1 MTTSSPDSTGSRV
14 AELKTRLAEIDDLRS
29 AAQLLDWD
37 QATYMPPGGADA
49 RGRQL
54 ATLQRLAHERLV
66 DPALGELLDE
76 LAAPLPPDD
85 DLAALVVV
93 AQRDHA
99 RAVRVPTEFAARFSR
114 HTSAAYQAW
123 IRAREA
129 DDFAVARPY
138 LETTVALSREL
149 AAFQPGCAH
158 PADALI
164 DASDEGLDVAT
175 VRALFAALRPR
186 LVALAEAVAARPAL
200 DDACLGQAFPE
211 DAQLAFGLEVARRL
225 GYDLA
230 RGRQD
235 KTHHPFM
242 TRFSVGDV
250 RITTRV
256 RPDDLGEALF
266 STIHETGHALYEQ
279 GVDPAYEATP
289 LASGASNGVHE
300 SQSRLWENL
309 VARGR
314 PFWEHFYPAL
324 QAAFPTQLGAVP
336 REAFYRAINRVER
349 GLVRTDA
356 DEVTYDL
363 HVMIRFDLE
372 LALLEGALTVA
383 DLPDAWRERYRRDLG
398 RAPETD
404 RDGVLQDVHW
414 YAGPVGGSFQGYTV
428 GNVLAAQLYA
438 AARRA
443 HPALEDGLARGD
455 FATLRAWLRAN
466 VHRHGRKYLP
476 SELIARATGAPLSVE
491 PYVTYLERKYG
502 ELYGL

>member
-1 MTTSSPDSTGSRV
+1 MTTVTPAPTDPRL

-29 AAQLLDWD
+29 AVQVLDWD
-37 QATYMPPGGADA
+37 QATYMPSGGADA

-54 ATLQRLAHERLV
+54 ATLQRLAHERLI
-66 DPALGELLDE
+66 DPALGRLLDG
-76 LAAPLPPDD
+76 LAAPLPPDGD
-85 DLAALVVV
+85 DAALVVV
-93 AQRDHA
+93 ARRDHA
-99 RAVRVPTEFAARFSR
+99 RATRVPTEFAARFSR
-114 HTSAAYQAW
+114 HTSASYQAW

-129 DDFAVARPY
+129 DDFAIARPY

-149 AAFQPGCAH
+149 AAFHPGHAH

-186 LVALAEAVAARPAL
+186 LVALAEAIAARPAL
-200 DDACLGQAFPE
+200 DDACLRQAYPE

-242 TRFSVGDV
+242 TRFSAGDV

-279 GVDPAYEATP
+279 GIDAAYEATP
-289 LASGASNGVHE
+289 LATGASSGVHE

-314 PFWEHFYPAL
+314 PFWRHFYPRL
-324 QAAFPTQLGAVP
+324 QAAFPAQLGGVP
-336 REAFYRAINRVER
+336 LEAFYRAINRVQR
-349 GLVRTDA
+349 GPVRTDA

-398 RAPETD
+398 CAPERD

-414 YAGPVGGSFQGYTV
+414 YAGPVGGAFQGYTV
-428 GNVLAAQLYA
+428 GNVLASQLYA

-443 HPALEDGLARGD
+443 HPALEDDLARGGFD
-455 FATLRAWLRAN
+455 ALRAWLRAN

-476 SELIARATGAPLSVE
+476 DELIERATGAPLGVE
-491 PYVTYLERKYG
+491 PYIAYLERKFG